1 MQTVKLLHNP
11 NAGDEE
17 HEKEELIAQIH
28 HAGFNCEYAS
38 VKQWSWNNL
47 KDNIDFIV
55 IAGGDG
61 TVRKVIKKLLN
72 RKALDK
78 IFPIAL
84 LPMGTANN
92 ISKTLGI
99 KGDTK
104 EIIQSWQKGVQKKYD
119 VGRISNVKK
128 ASFFLESFGYGLL
141 PFLMKEMEPINKT
154 SDDPP
159 EKMIQK
165 ALEMLEKIGLSYPA
179 KDCKLFI
186 DGKNYSGRYL
196 LAEIM
201 NIRSIGP
208 NLFLSPGSDPGD
220 GLFEVVLVEEDEREK
235 FIAYIRSKMQGKEED
250 FDFEHLKARN
260 IIISWDGK
268 DAHADDEVLKIEN
281 KTEVVIEIKPG
292 LLDFIISK

>member
-17 HEKEELIAQIH
+17 HEEEELIAQIH

-72 RKALDK
+72 RKVLDK
-78 IFPIAL
+78 TFPIAL

-208 NLFLSPGSDPGD
+208 NLFLSPDSDPGD

>member
-1 MQTVKLLHNP
+1 MQIVKLLHNP

-28 HAGFNCEYAS
+28 HGGFNCEYAS

-72 RKALDK
+72 RKVLDK
-78 IFPIAL
+78 TFPIAL

-99 KGDTK
+99 EGDTK
-104 EIIQSWQKGVQKKYD
+104 EIIQSWNKGIQKKYD
-119 VGRISNVKK
+119 VGKVSNVKK

-141 PFLMKEMEPINKT
+141 PSLMKEMEPINKT

-159 EKMIQK
+159 EKMLQK
-165 ALEMLEKIGLSYPA
+165 A
-179 KDCKLFI
+179 
-186 DGKNYSGRYL
+186 
-196 LAEIM
+196 
-201 NIRSIGP
+201 
-208 NLFLSPGSDPGD
+208 
-220 GLFEVVLVEEDEREK
+220 
-235 FIAYIRSKMQGKEED
+235 
-250 FDFEHLKARN
+250 
-260 IIISWDGK
+260 
-268 DAHADDEVLKIEN
+268 
-281 KTEVVIEIKPG
+281 
-292 LLDFIISK
+292 